1 MSTVTELP
9 PLPQKSDVGKA
20 IDEVQHAL
28 AALRSATES
37 LRRTDEGV
45 SDANY
50 DKLMSDITSLN
61 QRVDDLLA
69 RNEDEQDVDSKVSDW
84 MACNFEITNYDT
96 TGIDVDYQIAE
107 YIEYNDV
114 KIDIEDVTCSDQL
127 TERVTE
133 IVKEVLAESTFAVV
147 EPAEEEE
154 KEEESDE

>member
-9 PLPQKSDVGKA
+9 PLPQKSEVGKA
-20 IDEVQHAL
+20 IDEVQYAL
-28 AALRSATES
+28 VVLSAATES

-50 DKLMSDITSLN
+50 DKLMSDITSLT
-61 QRVDDLLA
+61 QRVDSLA
-69 RNEDEQDVDSKVSDW
+69 ERDEGGQDIDSKISDW
-84 MACNFEITNYDT
+84 MSCNFDITNYDT
-96 TGIDVDYQIAE
+96 TGIDVDCQIE
-107 YIEYNDV
+107 DYIQYNDV

-133 IVKEVLAESTFAVV
+133 IVKEVLAEVTFAVV

-154 KEEESDE
+154 EEEEVK

>member
-28 AALRSATES
+28 AVLRSATES

-69 RNEDEQDVDSKVSDW
+69 RNEDDQDVDSKIGDW

-96 TGIDVDYQIAE
+96 TGIDVDYQISD

-114 KIDIEDVTCSDQL
+114 KIDIEGHRF

-133 IVKEVLAESTFAVV
+133 IVKEVLAEVTFAVV
-147 EPAEEEE
+147 EPTEEE
-154 KEEESDE
+154 EEESDDES